1 MWRYHTQLKGNS
13 FEFHY
18 PKSAI
23 RKCCFPASEDAAFQ
37 IDQKGYLSTAMVN
50 SGSPIKSAARFETL
64 LLFTLAAVVILI
76 YSDTLTTP
84 FLLDDIHNIRDNQHI
99 RVPYLSIK
107 NLAWAGF
114 QSPSANRPI
123 ANMSFALNY
132 YLHGYNLVGF
142 HAVNILIH
150 IASGLLLYFLIK
162 ATLQTP
168 VLRARYAKIDWLPFF
183 AAFLWLVHPLQTQSV
198 TYLVQRMNSLAA
210 MFYVLSMLLYVKFRL
225 STGHRAKWPFL
236 GGCFLAGLLAFGSK
250 EISAT
255 LPGFILLYEWYFFQG
270 LSRQWT
276 KRRVLI
282 LAGFGVFTIVIALV
296 YFGSEPFARIMND
309 YNSREFT
316 LGQRAI
322 TQFRVVILYISLV
335 LWPHPSRLSLDH
347 DFGLSYSLIDP
358 MTTLVS
364 LSIILALL
372 FLAILTA
379 RREPL
384 ISFCIFWFFGNLMIE
399 SSIIGLEMI
408 FEHRNYLPSMMA
420 ILLLV
425 TLIFKYAKPAS
436 LAVIA
441 LCVAGTVFTVWTY
454 ERNLAWS
461 NEISL
466 YRDCVEKAPG
476 KARPYNNLGAA
487 LMKSGRLSEAIEQ
500 FQTALKIKPE
510 FADAHYNLVYTL
522 SKQGKLEEGIYH
534 LGQSLRLEPANR
546 KALNN
551 LGVALALQGR
561 YKEAVNNFEAALK
574 LNPMDADVHNNLGSA
589 LKNSGSPAAAVH
601 HFSRALELDPRHADA
616 HNNLGLALKD
626 NGQIDAAHRHFSRA
640 LEINPN
646 FDPAR
651 RNLEGR

>member
-1 MWRYHTQLKGNS
+1 M
-13 FEFHY
+13 
-18 PKSAI
+18 A
-23 RKCCFPASEDAAFQ
+23 
-37 IDQKGYLSTAMVN
+37 N
-50 SGSPIKSAARFETL
+50 SGLPIKFVARFETL
-64 LLFTLAAVVILI
+64 LLFMLAVVVIFI

-84 FLLDDIHNIRDNQHI
+84 FIFDDIDNIRDNPHI
-99 RVPYLSIK
+99 RVPHLSIE

-114 QSPSANRPI
+114 QSPCANRPI
-123 ANMSFALNY
+123 ANISFALNY

-150 IASGLLLYFLIK
+150 IASGLLFYFLIK

-168 VLRARYAKIDWLPFF
+168 VLRGRYAKVGWLPFF

-198 TYLVQRMNSLAA
+198 TYLVQRMNSMAA

-225 STGHRAKWPFL
+225 NTGHRAKWPIL
-236 GGCFLAGLLAFGSK
+236 GGCILAGLLAFGTK

-270 LSRQWT
+270 LSRQWA

-282 LAGFGVFTIVIALV
+282 LAGFGAFTIVIALV
-296 YFGSEPFARIMND
+296 YFGSEPFARILND
-309 YNSREFT
+309 YNSRDFT
-316 LGQRAI
+316 LGQRVM
-322 TQFRVVILYISLV
+322 TQFRVVMFYVSL
-335 LWPHPSRLSLDH
+335 LIWPHPSRLSLDH
-347 DFGLSYSLIDP
+347 DIALSYSLIDP
-358 MTTLVS
+358 MTTLAS

-372 FLAILTA
+372 LLAILIA

-384 ISFCIFWFFGNLMIE
+384 ISFCIFWFFGNLIIE
-399 SSIIGLEMI
+399 SSVIGLEMI

-425 TLIFKYAKPAS
+425 ALIFKYAKPAW
-436 LAVIA
+436 LAVVA
-441 LCVAGTVFTVWTY
+441 LCIAGTVFTVWTY
-454 ERNLAWS
+454 ERNLTWS

-466 YRDCVEKAPG
+466 YRDCVEKAPA

-487 LMKSGRLSEAIEQ
+487 LMENGRLAEAIEQ

-510 FADAHYNLVYTL
+510 FADAHYNLGYTL
-522 SKQGKLEEGIYH
+522 ARQGKLDAGIYH
-534 LGQSLRLEPANR
+534 LGQSLRLEPTKQ

-561 YKEAVNNFEAALK
+561 YQEAANNFETALK
-574 LNPMDADVHNNLGSA
+574 LNPMDADVHNNLGFA
-589 LKNSGSPAAAVH
+589 LKNSGSPEAAVR
-601 HFSRALELDPRHADA
+601 HFTRALELDPRHADA

-626 NGQIDAAHRHFSRA
+626 KGQIEAARRHFSRA

-646 FDPAR
+646 FTQAR
-651 RNLEGR
+651 RNLDIR

>member
-1 MWRYHTQLKGNS
+1 M
-13 FEFHY
+13 
-18 PKSAI
+18 A
-23 RKCCFPASEDAAFQ
+23 
-37 IDQKGYLSTAMVN
+37 N
-50 SGSPIKSAARFETL
+50 SGLPIKFVARFETL
-64 LLFTLAAVVILI
+64 LLFMLAVVVIFI

-84 FLLDDIHNIRDNQHI
+84 FIFDDIDNIRDNPHI
-99 RVPYLSIK
+99 RVPYLSIE

-114 QSPSANRPI
+114 QSPCANRPI
-123 ANMSFALNY
+123 ANISFALNY

-150 IASGLLLYFLIK
+150 IASGFLFYFLIK

-168 VLRARYAKIDWLPFF
+168 VLRGRYAKVGWLPFF

-198 TYLVQRMNSLAA
+198 TYLVQRMNSMAA

-225 STGHRAKWPFL
+225 NTGHRAKWPIL
-236 GGCFLAGLLAFGSK
+236 GGCILAGLLAFGTK

-270 LSRQWT
+270 LSRQWA

-282 LAGFGVFTIVIALV
+282 LAGFGAFTIVIALV
-296 YFGSEPFARIMND
+296 YFGSEPFARILND
-309 YNSREFT
+309 YNSRDFT
-316 LGQRAI
+316 LGQRVM
-322 TQFRVVILYISLV
+322 TQFRVVMFYVSL
-335 LWPHPSRLSLDH
+335 LIWPHPSRLSLDH
-347 DFGLSYSLIDP
+347 DIALSYSLIDP
-358 MTTLVS
+358 MTTLAS

-372 FLAILTA
+372 LLAILIA

-384 ISFCIFWFFGNLMIE
+384 ISFCIFWFFGNLIIE
-399 SSIIGLEMI
+399 SSVIGLEMI

-425 TLIFKYAKPAS
+425 ALIFKYAKPAW
-436 LAVIA
+436 LAVVA
-441 LCVAGTVFTVWTY
+441 LCIAGTVFTVWTY
-454 ERNLAWS
+454 ERNLTWS

-466 YRDCVEKAPG
+466 YRDCVEKAPA

-487 LMKSGRLSEAIEQ
+487 LMENGRLAEAIEQ

-510 FADAHYNLVYTL
+510 FADAHYNLGYIL
-522 SKQGKLEEGIYH
+522 SRQGKLEAGIYH
-534 LGQSLRLEPANR
+534 LGQSLRLEPTKR

-561 YKEAVNNFEAALK
+561 YQEAANNFETALK
-574 LNPMDADVHNNLGSA
+574 LNPMDADVHNNLGFA
-589 LKNSGSPAAAVH
+589 LKNSGSPEAAVR
-601 HFSRALELDPRHADA
+601 HFTRALELDPRHADA

-626 NGQIDAAHRHFSRA
+626 KGQIEAARRHFSRA

-646 FDPAR
+646 FTQAR
-651 RNLEGR
+651 RNLDIR